1 MTQPPKSSTFYERMG
16 GDSGVKKLV
25 SAYMRILQSDPQATE
40 LLKCYERISL
50 ERYETRLGEF
60 LSGWLGGPA
69 LYQSNHGMPM
79 LRESHRSIRISRSL
93 MIAWVG
99 CMQKAL
105 EETVEDPALRL
116 HLAGRLTRLAVILV
130 NA

>member
-1 MTQPPKSSTFYERMG
+1 M
-16 GDSGVKKLV
+16 
-25 SAYMRILQSDPQATE
+25 SAYRSNVTKRDSANF
-40 LLKCYERISL
+40 Y
-50 ERYETRLGEF
+50 
-60 LSGWLGGPA
+60 PA
-69 LYQSNHGMPM
+69 GSAAPNHGMPM

-116 HLAGRLTRLAVILV
+116 HLAGRFTRMAESLV